1 MIRPSRERIALLARQ
16 IVDELARDEN
26 THLLRDRDTLR
37 QSVIQALTE
46 ELRHDEIRVMA
57 VEARLAALA
66 DAPRRGTK
74 EWQAL
79 WQKMLDDEYERTR
92 FESL

>member
-26 THLLRDRDTLR
+26 TRLLRDRDTLR

-46 ELRHDEIRVMA
+46 ELRHDELRIAA
-57 VEARLAALA
+57 VESRLATLT
-66 DAPRRGTK
+66 DAPRRGSR
-74 EWQAL
+74 EWQTL
-79 WQKMLDDEYERTR
+79 WQRLLDEEYERTQ
-92 FESL
+92 FES